1 MLSRI
6 LKQDYSLSI
15 LAITLTIIGIFS
27 IYSTG
32 QSIEGERQIIF
43 FIVSLI
49 AYFLI
54 MTFNYKIY
62 KDKKIQIILYILIF
76 SLLAL
81 IFILNIRLNNT
92 RRWFVVG
99 KFDIQPAEFAKIV
112 VILISASFFEIF
124 RKTQNILYKILLGFV
139 IVFPIFYLIYKQ
151 PALGNSIIIMII
163 WLSILFA
170 SFYDHKKFILII
182 SLFIL
187 STLLIIPFLGIN
199 IFNSN
204 INLIF
209 FQINISIFL
218 ILILLIYLIY
228 RYAKKTI
235 LKPLILITLLVGLIF
250 GFSFKLIVWDHLLK
264 NYQQQRLIGF
274 LNKSS
279 SLNSSINFQTEQSKI
294 AIGSGGLWGK
304 GYAQGTQSRLNFLP
318 EDTTDFIFATLFE
331 EFGFIGALIFFAIYF
346 AFIVR
351 ILDIMKNT
359 NNRFGILII
368 VGGLTLLIV
377 QLFINIGMNMGIMPV
392 TGITLPLVSYGGSSL
407 LTVFIIL
414 GIIQNIYISQ
424 KHQ

>member
-1 MLSRI
+1 M
-6 LKQDYSLSI
+6 
-15 LAITLTIIGIFS
+15 
-27 IYSTG
+27 
-32 QSIEGERQIIF
+32 
-43 FIVSLI
+43 
-49 AYFLI
+49 
-54 MTFNYKIY
+54 
-62 KDKKIQIILYILIF
+62 
-76 SLLAL
+76 
-81 IFILNIRLNNT
+81 
-92 RRWFVVG
+92 
-99 KFDIQPAEFAKIV
+99 
-112 VILISASFFEIF
+112 
-124 RKTQNILYKILLGFV
+124 
-139 IVFPIFYLIYKQ
+139 
-151 PALGNSIIIMII
+151 
-163 WLSILFA
+163 
-170 SFYDHKKFILII
+170 
-182 SLFIL
+182 
-187 STLLIIPFLGIN
+187 GIN